1 MSRFRKIFFLIIGV
15 MFFLFLFIALI
26 LYLGGVRG
34 AVGLSP
40 SLRGYIARVVSD
52 TGKSTIMKIPQV
64 TMLETKSVNNFF
76 DFILNVG
83 LVIANMFIGV
93 INAIIWLWNIE
104 V

>member
-1 MSRFRKIFFLIIGV
+1 MSRFRNIFLLIVSV

-26 LYLGGVRG
+26 LYFSGVRG

-40 SLRGYIARVVSD
+40 SLRGYIVRVISD

-76 DFILNVG
+76 DFILNVN
-83 LVIANMFIGV
+83 LA
-93 INAIIWLWNIE
+93 LLE
-104 V
+104 C